1 MKICFALLC
10 LALASVPCA
19 CATADHHHHFDPS
32 EKLGSVAF
40 STSCAPAVQKSF
52 ERGVALLHSFGY
64 EEAGEQFREVSQK
77 DPQCSIAYWGEAM
90 SLYHQLW
97 SRPTQADLKQGWELM
112 QKAQAAPAKTERE
125 RDYIDALAAFYRDSE
140 KNGHEQRAEA
150 YSQAM
155 SGVHRKYPKDYE
167 AAVFY
172 ALSLMGSATR
182 TNQVEKDKA
191 AIAILNKLF

>member
-1 MKICFALLC
+1 MKMRFVLLC
-10 LALASVPCA
+10 VALALAPFVL
-19 CATADHHHHFDPS
+19 ADDDHHHFDPS

-40 STSCAPAVQKSF
+40 STSCAPAVQKSL

-64 EEAGEQFREVSQK
+64 EEASEQFREVSQK

-97 SRPTQADLKQGWELM
+97 SRPTPTDLKRGWKLM

-125 RDYIDALAAFYRDSE
+125 RAYIDALAAFYRDSD
-140 KNGHEQRAEA
+140 KNSHEQRAEA

-155 SGVHRKYPKDYE
+155 SGVYKKYPKDYE
-167 AAVFY
+167 
-172 ALSLMGSATR
+172 
-182 TNQVEKDKA
+182 
-191 AIAILNKLF
+191 